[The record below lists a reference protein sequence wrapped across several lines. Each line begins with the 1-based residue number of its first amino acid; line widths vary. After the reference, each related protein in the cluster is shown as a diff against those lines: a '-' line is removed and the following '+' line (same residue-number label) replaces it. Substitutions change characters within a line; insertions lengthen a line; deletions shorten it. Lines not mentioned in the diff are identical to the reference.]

1 MLVELHQGRARAV
14 GRSSPRS
21 LYDAGLASFDMTGYE
36 PKHAEGFIRILGQ
49 PLAKAIRA
57 GGAMDG

>member
-1 MLVELHQGRARAV
+1 MART
-14 GRSSPRS
+14 SPRS

-49 PLAKAIRA
+49 PLAKALRA
-57 GGAMDG
+57 ADAPSGGANRG